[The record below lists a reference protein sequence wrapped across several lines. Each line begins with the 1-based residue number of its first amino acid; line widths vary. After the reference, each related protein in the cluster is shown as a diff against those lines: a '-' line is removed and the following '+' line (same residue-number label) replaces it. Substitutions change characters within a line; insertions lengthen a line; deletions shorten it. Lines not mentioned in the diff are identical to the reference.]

1 MYSSEMTPIDTPSP
15 TIPPNGMHSIGPDAP
30 TNDQST
36 QKEATQKACRTKTS
50 HIRTANYT
58 HC

>member
-1 MYSSEMTPIDTPSP
+1 MTPIDTPSP